1 MLSNT
6 IEYSEAEKK
15 LIHSI
20 SPHRAN
26 VITKTP
32 ITPYNVYMILGCDCF
47 VENRTGPGVE
57 ALRKVCRVLMNSEM
71 YRMTSEFD
79 KLCEF

>member
-1 MLSNT
+1 
-6 IEYSEAEKK
+6 
-15 LIHSI
+15 
-20 SPHRAN
+20 
-26 VITKTP
+26 
-32 ITPYNVYMILGCDCF
+32 MILGCDCF